1 MSHLLLIY
9 ELISIQCRSKSHL
22 IEVFMKKKI
31 IQTSREIAG
40 ILMMF
45 TAGAAVVLL
54 QITTWI

>member
-1 MSHLLLIY
+1 
-9 ELISIQCRSKSHL
+9 
-22 IEVFMKKKI
+22 MKNKI
-31 IQTSREIAG
+31 MQTSREIAG